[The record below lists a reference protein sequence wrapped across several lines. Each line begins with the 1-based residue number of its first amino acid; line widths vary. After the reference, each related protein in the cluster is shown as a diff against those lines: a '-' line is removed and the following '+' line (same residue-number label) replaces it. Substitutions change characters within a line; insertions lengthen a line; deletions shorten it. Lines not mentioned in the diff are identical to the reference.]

1 MRNRIKAVAVVL
13 IMIFTMLAPA
23 TTVAAATGKTTLSVS
38 SGTLNIGDTVSI
50 TAKALAESGGSAY
63 ATMTLSYDAS
73 ILEFVSC
80 SATYGGGNGSVSVS
94 IDTFTVTLKAV
105 GAGTSGIYL
114 TATDG
119 VEFSTGEELSSMSG
133 SSTNITVNNA
143 ASGNTGENT
152 GGDTGGNN
160 GESTGGDTG
169 GNNGGSTGEDAGGS
183 AGGNTGGET
192 NSSTEETTPPVPVL
206 SADNSL
212 KSLTLSAGTLSP
224 AFKYN
229 TVNYTATVGYDVT
242 NIAVSAVASNAKATV
257 ESVTGN
263 SDLKVGENIIKVLV
277 KAENGTTAT
286 YAIKVTRL
294 DENGEGDT
302 EGNTEASQPD
312 TETNISI
319 EGVDGEEITFN
330 NGKYRVVDNI
340 PSEIIPAGFLAAKV
354 NYHGKEYNGLTYAN
368 GMLSVFYLAKADF
381 SDPTGV
387 FAIYDETRDLFYPL
401 AKIKHGNNFVIPL
414 MAPVDTE
421 IPEIF
426 TSTSFVTVEGDSVL
440 AYQLLDDT
448 EPMAKEFFLFYG
460 VNQNGEETWYEYD
473 MREGTYQRTI
483 HPFSTG
489 EEGIDQEQYEYIL
502 TSYNK
507 LKEQYNNEKSSLKMT
522 LYIMIFVI
530 SVLVILLINLFVFFR
545 KQQTEVV
552 DDFEAEDDIGI
563 EEDSDANKNNEEMVK
578 TEEPVSEEST
588 KTINFKIP
596 KSDKKNIEVFDFN
609 DED

>member
-1 MRNRIKAVAVVL
+1 MKNRIKAVTMVL
-13 IMIFTMLAPA
+13 VMIFTMLAPA

-50 TAKALAESGGSAY
+50 TAKAMAESGGSAY

-94 IDTFTVTLKAV
+94 IDSFTVTLKAI

-119 VEFSTGEELSSMSG
+119 VEFSTGEELDSMSG

-143 ASGNTGENT
+143 A
-152 GGDTGGNN
+152 GGN
-160 GESTGGDTG
+160 S
-169 GNNGGSTGEDAGGS
+169 GGSTGGNSGGS
-183 AGGNTGGET
+183 TGGNSGGNSGGSTGGNSGGNSGGSTGGNTGGNTGGDSGNNAGE
-192 NSSTEETTPPVPVL
+192 NTTPTPVL

-212 KSLTLSAGTLSP
+212 KSLTISAGTLSP

-229 TVNYTATVGYDVT
+229 TVNYTATVDYDVT
-242 NIAVSAVASNAKATV
+242 NIAVSAVTSNDKATV

-263 SDLKVGENIIKVLV
+263 SNLKVGENVIKIVV

-294 DENGEGDT
+294 DESGVNNSET
-302 EGNTEASQPD
+302 TQPD
-312 TETNISI
+312 TEADTTIENID
-319 EGVDGEEITFN
+319 ENEISFN
-330 NGKYRVVDNI
+330 NGLYRVVENI
-340 PSEIIPAGFLAAKV
+340 PSEIIPSGFTPAKV
-354 NYHGKEYNGLTYAN
+354 NYHGKEYNGLTFEN
-368 GMLSVFYLAKADF
+368 GTLSVFYLAKADF

-401 AKIKHGNNFVIPL
+401 ARVKHGNSYVIPL

-421 IPEIF
+421 IPDTF
-426 TSTSFVTVEGDSVL
+426 TNTSFATVDGVSVY
-440 AYQLLDDT
+440 AYQLLDAA
-448 EPMAKEFFLFYG
+448 EPTAKEFFLFYG
-460 VNQNGEETWYEYD
+460 VNQDGDEFWYEYD
-473 MREGTYQRTI
+473 LREGTYQRTI
-483 HPFSTG
+483 HAFNTG
-489 EEGIDQEQYEYIL
+489 EEGADKEQYEYIL
-502 TSYNK
+502 ANYNK
-507 LKEQYNNEKSSLKMT
+507 LKEQYNKEKASLKT
-522 LYIMIFVI
+522 ALYVMIFI
-530 SVLVILLINLFVFFR
+530 IAVLVILLINLFIFFR
-545 KQQTEVV
+545 KQQTDVM
-552 DDFEAEDDIGI
+552 DDFDSEDDFVADEDDGETD
-563 EEDSDANKNNEEMVK
+563 EEEEE
-578 TEEPVSEEST
+578 TISEVSKKAAGFT
-588 KTINFKIP
+588 IP